1 MVESASPLP
10 PFPSQSPSPSPAAP
24 GKTTG
29 GLWYVGAII
38 NVVGSVSINLGMNLM
53 KLGHTKRA
61 QLDMPEEQKPPI
73 RKFKTWLIGIIIFI
87 TGNILNFVSFAFAA
101 QSLLA
106 ALGSL
111 QLVCNVFFAYF
122 VNHEAVTKLI
132 ILSTCCIIGGCVL
145 LVVFGNQSS
154 ETYTV
159 DQLIH
164 FYTLPAYV
172 VYLVMMAVFVFG
184 FYVLYLHSKKVC
196 RKRGERGL
204 WYGFML
210 VSYAIFSALL
220 GSQSVLFG
228 KSISVILRTTF
239 TESNQLGNWY
249 TWVVLPLFT
258 FTALFW
264 ITRLNKGL
272 RMFPAMIIVPLL
284 QIAWTLFSIVSG
296 MLYFQE
302 YKGFTTLK
310 AIMFPVGVVIVF
322 MGVFIL
328 TSGGRAP
335 PEEEEAKEEV
345 GETPEDGQRPPKVSM
360 YDNAMYSARS
370 DMDGHPGDMPY
381 GPHTQSKM
389 SLGQTLRFTS
399 TWAPPSVALS
409 PGSNLNRT
417 LVASDTLRR
426 QPRLTGPSDLNAT
439 DITSRT
445 DDLTPTTSVA
455 GEQQHHPGDGGGGGQ
470 GGWGNRTYD
479 RNSTLNRTAQSTV
492 SRISETSMV
501 STMRKGLKTVGSA
514 LTSDMGLNMA
524 GFKLAVGLGDSHLAG
539 VSLFTMPALDF
550 TATTRRKTE
559 RSEYRSSR
567 IGTRNTEISILSAL
581 PRSRFYKGDPDNLTV
596 IREASGAP
604 PSSVPHSP
612 EVGPSPTDSSQLPA
626 SSLDSNNAAAGATA
640 AMGRVASTTN
650 TQISDVG
657 PSTSTSQPREPPP
670 ALSGRVAPD
679 QPLTEAAMM
688 DLLPVPS
695 FQDARS
701 APLATSPAEGGE
713 QPQQQQQPSGS
724 GSASEAPGGPP
735 PGRPGQG
742 TQAAGPPVWT
752 TGGIGSGGSRPGSGQ
767 RAQRSRRPSALP
779 ESGRPTPP
787 PSAAGLGGLAGAA
800 SALHPG
806 YDSDAYP
813 SARASPPGLQRYRSG
828 GGGDVGS
835 GGIGG
840 AASYD
845 GPPAAV
851 MVGPGGL
858 RAPRASLPKP
868 GSFGA
873 ILPEGVPLS
882 TANSVVIHESEE
894 ATPTEGLVGIGGI
907 GMSAGM
913 AQQHQRLL
921 PRQYG
926 QHGGELWPMY
936 GSVTQGGGIVQ
947 QPQSQPQSRA
957 QLQTGWRYSRA
968 SQLPQTQQNS
978 CLLQQAS
985 LLHQQLQPLPQ
996 QQSVQSSHQQHQSP
1010 QQIPLSLIHRAT
1022 AAPAGTVRLPALH
1035 LMVPGLPVS
1044 PLQQQTA
1051 LAAGSTGGTG
1061 TPYMQYGPSSPSYAQ
1076 MLTGQGV
1083 STEPGALVLQQTAM
1097 SGPVG
1102 GSSAPGGSGPAGA

>member
-1 MVESASPLP
+1 MPKVQNL
-10 PFPSQSPSPSPAAP
+10 PFPSTPLCCA
-24 GKTTG
+24 
-29 GLWYVGAII
+29 
-38 NVVGSVSINLGMNLM
+38 
-53 KLGHTKRA
+53 
-61 QLDMPEEQKPPI
+61 
-73 RKFKTWLIGIIIFI
+73 
-87 TGNILNFVSFAFAA
+87 AFAA

-264 ITRLNKGL
+264 VTRLNKGL

-310 AIMFPVGVVIVF
+310 AIMFPVGVLIVF
-322 MGVFIL
+322 IGVFIL

-335 PEEEEAKEEV
+335 PEEEEKEEV

-370 DMDGHPGDMPY
+370 DMDGHPVDTPY

-399 TWAPPSVALS
+399 TWAPPSVAVS

-417 LVASDTLRR
+417 LVPSDTLRR

-439 DITSRT
+439 DITNRT
-445 DDLTPTTSVA
+445 EDLTPTTSVA
-455 GEQQHHPGDGGGGGQ
+455 GEQQHQPGGGGGGGQ

-479 RNSTLNRTAQSTV
+479 RNSTLNRTAQSTM
-492 SRISETSMV
+492 SKISETSMV
-501 STMRKGLKTVGSA
+501 STMRKGLKSVGSA
-514 LTSDMGLNMA
+514 LTSDMGLNMS
-524 GFKLAVGLGDSHLAG
+524 GFKLAVGLGDSNLAG

-559 RSEYRSSR
+559 RTEHRSSR

-604 PSSVPHSP
+604 PTSVPHSP
-612 EVGPSPTDSSQLPA
+612 GVGPSPTDSSQLPA
-626 SSLDSNNAAAGATA
+626 SSLDSINAAAAATA
-640 AMGRVASTTN
+640 ATGRVGSTTS
-650 TQISDVG
+650 TQIPDVG
-657 PSTSTSQPREPPP
+657 RSTSTSQPREHPP
-670 ALSGRVAPD
+670 AFSGRVPPD

-688 DLLPVPS
+688 NLLPVPS
-695 FQDARS
+695 FLDSRS
-701 APLATSPAEGGE
+701 TPLATSPAEGGE
-713 QPQQQQQPSGS
+713 QPQQQQQQQASGS
-724 GSASEAPGGPP
+724 VSASEAPKGPP
-735 PGRPGQG
+735 PGRTGQN

-752 TGGIGSGGSRPGSGQ
+752 TGAIGSGGSQPGSGQ

-779 ESGRPTPP
+779 ESGQRIAPP
-787 PSAAGLGGLAGAA
+787 CAAGLGGLAGAA
-800 SALHPG
+800 SGLHPG

-813 SARASPPGLQRYRSG
+813 SARTSPPLQPYRSG
-828 GGGDVGS
+828 GGGDADG

-845 GPPAAV
+845 GPVAAGA
-851 MVGPGGL
+851 VGPGVL

-882 TANSVVIHESEE
+882 TANSVVIHESGA
-894 ATPTEGLVGIGGI
+894 ATPPEGLVGMGGI

-913 AQQHQRLL
+913 GQQHQQQL
-921 PRQYG
+921 PRPYG
-926 QHGGELWPMY
+926 QHGGELWPG

-947 QPQSQPQSRA
+947 LPQSQSQSRT
-957 QLQTGWRYSRA
+957 QLQSGWRHSRA

-978 CLLQQAS
+978 LQLQQAS
-985 LLHQQLQPLPQ
+985 LLQQQFQQQFQQQQPLPQ
-996 QQSVQSSHQQHQSP
+996 QQSVQSLHQQQQAP
-1010 QQIPLSLIHRAT
+1010 QQIPLSLLHRTT
-1022 AAPAGTVRLPALH
+1022 APPAGTVRLPALH
-1035 LMVPGLPVS
+1035 LMIPGLPVS
-1044 PLQQQTA
+1044 PPQPQTA
-1051 LAAGSTGGTG
+1051 LTAASTGGMG
-1061 TPYMQYGPSSPSYAQ
+1061 TPYLQHGPSSLSYAQ

-1083 STEPGALVLQQTAM
+1083 FTEPGALVLQQNAM

-1102 GSSAPGGSGPAGA
+1102 GSVSLGGAGPAGAGLTAVRLHGRSQAPHGSLSVSRSWAGLSAGGAGGVGTAVARRSPLRGALVQQMQRPLQPWQQH